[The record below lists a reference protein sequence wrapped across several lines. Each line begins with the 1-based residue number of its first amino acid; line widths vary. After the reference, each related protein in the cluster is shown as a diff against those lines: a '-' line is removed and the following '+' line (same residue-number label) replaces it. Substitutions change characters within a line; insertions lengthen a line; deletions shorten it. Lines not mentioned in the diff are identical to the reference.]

1 MVLHTTFWEFH
12 LWIRC
17 VPTINYHF
25 PRFIAVLAAQQIPG
39 VDCYSS
45 VFQVLV
51 EKRKARNPFRRTAPY
66 MLSCDLAFQLE
77 SALAV
82 SILRSMESSLYPG
95 FFYRTSHLLI
105 KLAGGLEYS
114 WSIPF
119 FRVIFRFSQPDEE
132 SLIFSQRGL
141 QNFWARLIF
150 FAGQV
155 RISRAYWNG
164 VFDLIPGISWN
175 TMTKIRQSIFW
186 VTTSI
191 IINLY
196 VNSSTFSVMRFSQA
210 GGTSTCYITLDKASR
225 WWYWIFCGHQFW
237 NKGPWG
243 RCFLSFP
250 WLGYSW
256 YMLVHLSVV
265 ADHAY
270 TKNHMIYVTHTIHV
284 MYGIFTY
291 IWLIFMV

>member
-17 VPTINYHF
+17 VPTFNYHF

-164 VFDLIPGISWN
+164 VFDLIPGISW
-175 TMTKIRQSIFW
+175 KYRPQ
-186 VTTSI
+186 
-191 IINLY
+191 
-196 VNSSTFSVMRFSQA
+196 
-210 GGTSTCYITLDKASR
+210 
-225 WWYWIFCGHQFW
+225 
-237 NKGPWG
+237 NKGSSSKRLADMVIIQVCKFRFVRSNGVQPWDVL
-243 RCFLSFP
+243 FF
-250 WLGYSW
+250 
-256 YMLVHLSVV
+256 
-265 ADHAY
+265 
-270 TKNHMIYVTHTIHV
+270 
-284 MYGIFTY
+284 
-291 IWLIFMV
+291 